1 MSNHFDEFD
10 DRDAGRPNGS
20 GPSQPNLNRLDGNG
34 ACANLSSGIPPRGI
48 PQEQE
53 STADCCSGIQRDRF
67 ELLSAYLDGEVTAA
81 ERRQVETWLATDSCT
96 QQLYRRLLSLRQG
109 LQMLPIARS
118 EQSVEQLVN
127 QVTARV
133 EHQPRRL
140 VWGGL
145 AVAGLLVG
153 ALFNALPQERFA
165 PSLATAPTHPSGQH
179 EAVPSEGLMIALN
192 HPPIEIPKTTPQ
204 KPHSTVR

>member
-10 DRDAGRPNGS
+10 DRDPESRNGS
-20 GPSQPNLNRLDGNG
+20 RSSQPNLHRLDGNG
-34 ACANLSSGIPPRGI
+34 ACANPSSGPR
-48 PQEQE
+48 EQE
-53 STADCCSGIQRDRF
+53 ADCCSGIQRDRF
-67 ELLSAYLDGEVTAA
+67 ELLSAYLDGEVTAV
-81 ERRQVETWLATDSCT
+81 ERRQVEDWLATDSCT

-133 EHQPRRL
+133 ERQPRRL

-153 ALFNALPQERFA
+153 AFFNALPQERFA
-165 PSLATAPTHPSGQH
+165 PSLATAPTQTSGQH

-192 HPPIEIPKTTPQ
+192 HPPIEIPKSTPQ
-204 KPHSTVR
+204 KLHSPVAPVR

>member
-10 DRDAGRPNGS
+10 DRDSRSWNGS
-20 GPSQPNLNRLDGNG
+20 RPSQPNLNRLDGNG
-34 ACANLSSGIPPRGI
+34 ASANPSDEILP
-48 PQEQE
+48 EQ
-53 STADCCSGIQRDRF
+53 ADVTGDSCCGIQRDRF

-109 LQMLPIARS
+109 LQMLPVARS

-127 QVTARV
+127 RVTARV

-153 ALFNALPQERFA
+153 ALFNALPQERYA
-165 PSLATAPTHPSGQH
+165 PSLVTAPSQMPEQH
-179 EAVPSEGLMIALN
+179 EAVPSQGLMIALN
-192 HPPIEIPKTTPQ
+192 HPPIEIPKATPQ
-204 KPHSTVR
+204 KSHSTIR

>member
-10 DRDAGRPNGS
+10 DRDSRGWNGS
-20 GPSQPNLNRLDGNG
+20 RPSQPDLNQLDGNG
-34 ACANLSSGIPPRGI
+34 GPNFASDIS
-48 PQEQE
+48 QEQTE
-53 STADCCSGIQRDRF
+53 TSTDCCSGIQRDRF

-127 QVTARV
+127 RVAARV
-133 EHQPRRL
+133 ERQPRRF

-153 ALFNALPQERFA
+153 ALFNALPQERYS
-165 PSLATAPTHPSGQH
+165 PSIAAGPTHSPGQQD
-179 EAVPSEGLMIALN
+179 AVPSEGLMIALN
-192 HPPIEIPKTTPQ
+192 HPPIEIPKATPQ
-204 KPHSTVR
+204 KPHSTIR